1 VYGDGRDILGDVNDA
16 QRASLVE
23 SHRFLVWKAVR
34 LVWPR
39 VKGHVERDDLVSL
52 GDLGL
57 VEASTRYAEDAGASF
72 ATFAWYRV
80 QGAIVD
86 GLRRSAVLPRRI
98 WAQLCALRAAGEYL
112 EARARQDTAAR
123 AAGAPV
129 GDDTE
134 SRLREVKDAMAAVQA
149 MYVVAVVPIDAAAA
163 VHDPAESPDTGLDR
177 AAWAQRVSEAVDT
190 LPERERALVV
200 KHYFEGKNLLEA
212 GEELGISKS
221 WASRIHAQAVE
232 RLRKRLGPAP

>member
-1 VYGDGRDILGDVNDA
+1 MNDA

-23 SHRFLVWKAVR
+23 AHRFLVWKAVK
-34 LVWPR
+34 LIWPR
-39 VKGHVERDDLVSL
+39 VKGHIERDDVIGL
-52 GDLGL
+52 GDFGL
-57 VEASTRYAEDAGASF
+57 VEAATRYDPEGGATF

-86 GLRRSAVLPRRI
+86 GLRKNAVLPRRV

-112 EARARQDTAAR
+112 EARARQEAVAR
-123 AAGAPV
+123 TTGAV
-129 GDDTE
+129 ADDTE
-134 SRLREVKDAMAAVQA
+134 AKLREVKDAMASVQA
-149 MYVVAVVPIDAAAA
+149 MYVTAIVPIDAADA
-163 VHDPAESPDTGLDR
+163 VPDPAEAAGASLDR
-177 AAWAQRVSEAVDT
+177 VVWSKRLAAAVDE

-221 WASRIHAQAVE
+221 WASRVHAQAVE
-232 RLRKRLGPAP
+232 RLRRRLGPDP

>member
-1 VYGDGRDILGDVNDA
+1 MNDA

-23 SHRFLVWKAVR
+23 AHRFLVWKAVR

-39 VKGHVERDDLVSL
+39 VKGHVERDDLVAL

-57 VEASTRYAEDAGASF
+57 VEASTRYAADGGASF

-112 EARARQDTAAR
+112 EARARQEDAAR
-123 AAGAPV
+123 TAGAPAA
-129 GDDTE
+129 DDTE
-134 SRLREVKDAMAAVQA
+134 AKLREVKEAMAAVQA
-149 MYVVAVVPIDAAAA
+149 MYVVAVVPLDAAAE
-163 VHDPAESPDTGLDR
+163 VVDPAETPAAGIDR
-177 AAWAQRVSEAVDT
+177 AAWARRLGDAVDT

-221 WASRIHAQAVE
+221 WACRLHAQAVE
-232 RLRKRLGPAP
+232 RLRKAVDDS

>member
-1 VYGDGRDILGDVNDA
+1 MNDA

-39 VKGHVERDDLVSL
+39 VKGHVERDDLVAL

-57 VEASTRYAEDAGASF
+57 VEASTRYDPEGGASF

-80 QGAIVD
+80 QGAILD
-86 GLRRSAVLPRRI
+86 GLRRGSTLPRRV

-112 EARARQDTAAR
+112 EARARQESAAR
-123 AAGAPV
+123 AAGAV
-129 GDDTE
+129 VAEDTE
-134 SRLREVKDAMAAVQA
+134 AKLREVKDAMAAVQA
-149 MYVVAVVPIDAAAA
+149 MYVAAVVPLDAAVEVA
-163 VHDPAESPDTGLDR
+163 DPAELPGAGLDR
-177 AAWAQRVSEAVDT
+177 AAWASRIREALAD
-190 LPERERALVV
+190 LPERERALVT

-221 WASRIHAQAVE
+221 WASRIHAQAVD
-232 RLRKRLGPAP
+232 RLRKRLGPGP